1 MKIGLFEGFLKAFYS
16 FKSYPRY
23 RNQSS
28 FKIFIYLLFLTF
40 ILSIFALFGS
50 LGIQSEVV
58 KMIKNNNLPK
68 WEFQND
74 KLVAQSQYF
83 LSNGAVLNGYP
94 EETGNGF
101 FVIDTSSDFDIS
113 IDENLILVLDPQTFN
128 QKGYVKISENLKNF
142 ILIGQDHIVYVNS
155 GGINE
160 AIYSDLS
167 SKQKDLI
174 SYENALGMLK
184 NVGLIFYAL
193 FFLIFFITVLFGAFI
208 QTMIALIQNNNRAEN
223 TFGQLFKMSVYA
235 RTIPTF
241 IALLNLIIGFKI
253 PFWFI
258 INYIIGG
265 VYMARAINET
275 KKCDYIDRTKELN
288 YLNESFDKNDYNTPF
303 NSINGDKPSYYNQNP
318 FNTFNDAENSE
329 KEDF

>member
-1 MKIGLFEGFLKAFYS
+1 MI
-16 FKSYPRY
+16 
-23 RNQSS
+23 
-28 FKIFIYLLFLTF
+28 FLTF
-40 ILSIFALFGS
+40 ILSIFALFGL

-58 KMIKNNNLPK
+58 KIIENNNLPK

-74 KLVAQSQYF
+74 KLVAQAQYF
-83 LSNGAVLNGYP
+83 LGNGDALNGYP
-94 EETGNGF
+94 AETSDVF
-101 FVIDTSSDFDIS
+101 LVIDTNSDFDIN

-128 QKGYVKISENLKNF
+128 QKGYVKISENFKNF
-142 ILIGQDHIVYVNS
+142 FLIGQDHILYTNS
-155 GGINE
+155 SGINE
-160 AIYSDLS
+160 VVYSDFS
-167 SKQKDLI
+167 SKQKELF
-174 SYENALGMLK
+174 SYENVLGILK
-184 NVGLIFYAL
+184 NIGLIFYGL
-193 FFLIFFITVLFGAFI
+193 FFMIFFITVLFGAFI

-223 TFGQLFKMSVYA
+223 TFEQLFKMSVYA

-288 YLNESFDKNDYNTPF
+288 YLNESFDKSDYNTPF
-303 NSINGDKPSYYNQNP
+303 NSVNGDKPIYYNQD
-318 FNTFNDAENSE
+318 TFNNADNSK